1 MKTSRSSGSI
11 GFPIAQALSRAGH
24 IVYGVTRSETKAK
37 QLAADESRFPPLPFV
52 RETKRPTHI
61 YLLVFPIIGEPT
73 DTQAWAHL
81 IPTIDVVIE
90 ALGGTADLRTI
101 ALTLLDAVAAAAQ
114 STRPN
119 GSPKV
124 SFIYTS
130 GVWVHGQS
138 TDEFVSDTTPLSNP
152 VPLVAWRP
160 HVEQAVLKHDR
171 INGIVIR
178 PAALYGKGGSM
189 FESVFE
195 AAETGRQV
203 AWYGKPGGRFSLI
216 HADDLADVYV
226 RAVEKAPILGG
237 LAIDAGN
244 ETTEPIDDF
253 LQKLIQVSGAK
264 GPHGWIKPTNPFEE
278 ALSVT
283 VLLRPY
289 LAKSLLGWQQK
300 KPGLTEGLSLYY
312 AAWKASRNDQP
323 QEKLFTARH

>member
-1 MKTSRSSGSI
+1 MKVLVFGSS
-11 GFPIAQALSRAGH
+11 GH

-37 QLAADESRFPPLPFV
+37 QLAADE
-52 RETKRPTHI
+52 I
-61 YLLVFPIIGEPT
+61 FPIIGEPT

-81 IPTIDVVIE
+81 IPTIDCRHRSPRRNRRS
-90 ALGGTADLRTI
+90 THYRTDPFS
-101 ALTLLDAVAAAAQ
+101 TLSLSLLNPLVPPVHPKSPS
-114 STRPN
+114 STPPAS
-119 GSPKV
+119 G
-124 SFIYTS
+124 YT
-130 GVWVHGQS
+130 VRVQMK
-138 TDEFVSDTTPLSNP
+138 FVSDTTPLSNP
-152 VPLVAWRP
+152 VPLIAWRP
-160 HVEQAVLKHDR
+160 HVEQVVLRHDR

-178 PAALYGKGGSM
+178 PALLFGKGGSL
-189 FESVFE
+189 FEPVFE

-253 LQKLIQVSGAK
+253 LQRLIQVSGAK
-264 GPHGWIKPTNPFEE
+264 GPHGWIEPTNPFEE

-289 LAKSLLGWQQK
+289 LAKSLLGWQKK

-312 AAWKASRNDQP
+312 AAWKASRNEQP
-323 QEKLFTARH
+323 QEKLFTATHERRALAHRATPTR